1 MSLGKTHT
9 DKTDDFSYPDDIKVS
24 WMPKSKG
31 VLTWPVSET
40 RFQMNG
46 PRKKKDTSLRFTVLK
61 MLAIIAGIFQIFH
74 LLPRRL
80 NNVCA
85 TKRL

>member
-1 MSLGKTHT
+1 MSLDKTHT
-9 DKTDDFSYPDDIKVS
+9 DKIDDFSYPDDIKVS

-46 PRKKKDTSLRFTVLK
+46 PRKKKNSVIIVLLHK
-61 MLAIIAGIFQIFH
+61 HYLIVLVASEISEKSQQ
-74 LLPRRL
+74 
-80 NNVCA
+80 
-85 TKRL
+85 

>member
-9 DKTDDFSYPDDIKVS
+9 DKIDDFSYPDDIKVS

-46 PRKKKDTSLRFTVLK
+46 PRKKKDTSLRFRDPNGNLIMYPSNVK
-61 MLAIIAGIFQIFH
+61 YYCSGFC
-74 LLPRRL
+74 L
-80 NNVCA
+80 NSACDF
-85 TKRL
+85 